1 MKNSSQI
8 SLQILR
14 TALAAAA
21 MSAGIWAAPATAGP
35 QEVALLQSYVGEWRG
50 RGTMTGANQETVVCR
65 LSLTQGNQDK
75 VNYSG
80 RCTVAGN
87 TLSINGTL
95 AYVDAARRYE
105 AAMTTNAQFS
115 GIAVGQRRGNGVVFN
130 LRERE
135 RDEGRDL
142 TINAQIALSNSAINV
157 QFHVVY
163 DTGENLRATVPFSR

>member
-1 MKNSSQI
+1 VNKGS
-8 SLQILR
+8 QILR
-14 TALAAAA
+14 TAAAAAA
-21 MSAGIWAAPATAGP
+21 MSVGVWAAPAMAGP
-35 QEVALLQSYVGEWRG
+35 QEVALLQSYIGEWRG
-50 RGTMTGANQETVVCR
+50 RGTMIGANQETVVCR

-80 RCTVAGN
+80 RCTIAGN

-142 TINAQIALSNSAINV
+142 TINAQIALNNSAINV
-157 QFHVVY
+157 QFQVVY
-163 DTGENLRATVPFSR
+163 DTGENLSATVPFSR